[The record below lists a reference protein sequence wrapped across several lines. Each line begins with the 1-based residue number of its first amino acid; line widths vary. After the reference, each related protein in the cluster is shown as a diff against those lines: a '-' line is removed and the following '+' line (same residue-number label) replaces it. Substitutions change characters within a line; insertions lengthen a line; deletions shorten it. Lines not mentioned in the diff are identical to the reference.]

1 MQSRHKGVICII
13 ISAFFFALMSLF
25 VALAGD
31 LPTMQKSFFR
41 NAIAFLA
48 AAVVLITQ
56 RPCLNITKQGY
67 RDLLLRSLF
76 GTIGILCNF
85 YAVDHM
91 LLADANI
98 LNKLS
103 PFFAILMAALILGE
117 KIHPFQLSA
126 TVGAFA
132 GALLVIKPTNLV
144 LALPALVG
152 VLGGLCAGIA
162 YTMVRVCGKQGI
174 PGPFIVFF
182 FSGFSCVV
190 LIPFL
195 LFDFCPMSIAQ
206 TISLLAAGCSAA
218 IAQFA
223 VTAAYTY
230 APARETAIFDYSQ
243 ILFAALFGFIAFGQI
258 PDILSWLGF
267 GIILASAIANFVFN
281 NYRANRS
288 CV

>member
-1 MQSRHKGVICII
+1 MDSRHKGVVCII

-48 AAVVLITQ
+48 AAFVLVRQ
-56 RPCLNITKQGY
+56 RPHLNLTSQGY
-67 RDLLLRSLF
+67 RDLILRSLF

-98 LNKLS
+98 LNKLA
-103 PFFAILMAALILGE
+103 PFFAILMGALILHE
-117 KIHPFQLSA
+117 KIHPLQLSA
-126 TVGAFA
+126 VVGAFA

-144 LALPALVG
+144 LALPAFVG

-190 LIPFL
+190 LVPFL
-195 LFDFCPMSIAQ
+195 IFNFCPMSMSQ
-206 TISLLAAGCSAA
+206 TMSLLAAGLSAA

-223 VTAAYTY
+223 VTTAYTY

-243 ILFAALFGFIAFGQI
+243 IIFAALFGFIAFGQV
-258 PDILSWLGF
+258 PDMLSWLGF
-267 GIILASAIANFVFN
+267 GVILASALANFMFN
-281 NYRANRS
+281 NYQANRS
-288 CV
+288 AA

>member
-1 MQSRHKGVICII
+1 MDSRHKGVVCII

-48 AAVVLITQ
+48 AAFVLVRQ
-56 RPCLNITKQGY
+56 RPHLNLASQGY
-67 RDLLLRSLF
+67 RDLILRSLF

-98 LNKLS
+98 LNKLA
-103 PFFAILMAALILGE
+103 PFFAILMGALILHE
-117 KIHPFQLSA
+117 KIHPLQLSA
-126 TVGAFA
+126 VVGAFA

-144 LALPALVG
+144 LALPAFVG

-162 YTMVRVCGKQGI
+162 YTMVRACGKQGI

-190 LIPFL
+190 LVPFL
-195 LFDFCPMSIAQ
+195 IFNFCPMSMGQ
-206 TISLLAAGCSAA
+206 TMSLLAAGLSAA

-223 VTAAYTY
+223 VTTAYTY

-243 ILFAALFGFIAFGQI
+243 IIFAALFGFIAFGQV
-258 PDILSWLGF
+258 PDMLSWLGF
-267 GIILASAIANFVFN
+267 GVILASALANFMFN
-281 NYRANRS
+281 NHQANRS
-288 CV
+288 AA